1 MPTRQDIRRMV
12 FITYPYVDRGQLSRL
27 VTQYAGDRAPLDLDQ
42 VQRLA
47 ATNRAFLH
55 WYAHLAR
62 QATQGR
68 QFQEAA
74 QTGQLNFA
82 DGTTLEKIL
91 EFLGIGVGGAVD
103 IYGTWGDIQSAPY
116 EAQGDIAIAQG
127 QAALARAKE
136 ASTRYLVVGLVVVAA
151 IVAAAVILNK
161 RK

>member
-12 FITYPYVDRGQLSRL
+12 FITYPYVWTAAASRL
-27 VTQYAGDRAPLDLDQ
+27 VTQYAGDRAPSTST
-42 VQRLA
+42 RCSGSPPPTAPSSTGTPSWPARPPKA
-47 ATNRAFLH
+47 ASSRKPH
-55 WYAHLAR
+55 R
-62 QATQGR
+62 PGR
-68 QFQEAA
+68 
-74 QTGQLNFA
+74 LNFA
-82 DGTTLEKIL
+82 DGTTLDKVL

-151 IVAAAVILNK
+151 IVAAAVILNR